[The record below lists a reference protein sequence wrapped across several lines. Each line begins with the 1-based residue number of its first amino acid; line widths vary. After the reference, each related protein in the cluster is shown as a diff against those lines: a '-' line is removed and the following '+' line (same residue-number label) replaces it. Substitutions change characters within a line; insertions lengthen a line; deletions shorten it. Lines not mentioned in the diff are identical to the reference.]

1 VSNSSLTLSIS
12 QTSDNVPL
20 SFLFGSYFSQNT
32 INALVLSTD
41 TKTNRNLMINQ
52 QDTSVFVSGVL
63 SVNLN
68 PFTNFLSIIA
78 YLETTALTVVPN
90 LYLSASYIGT
100 YSTGMNLSNNSFWN
114 YQPYQICLNTS
125 CNNIPFATSSTYWDD
140 AGFLY
145 LNVSFSP
152 TFNKKF
158 LIQNQTSPSSLLVND
173 PLSYFGSLGFQSIQ
187 NSQYFIN
194 SISLSQNISLSAFLP
209 GDMVTSF
216 PNLVFGLQGIKCQVN
231 STTFVWAK
239 IIERPN
245 RLKWSSFRAML
256 ATLAWND
263 VWIDTVLQNPS
274 LTILVGLGISSSL
287 LEIECNM
294 IEQLQLWNLSTNFA
308 SLTQVLNSSTSSNQD
323 SLNLLSQQL
332 TSNITLLGQT
342 LNSTS
347 ASSQQTLTT
356 LFQSL
361 SSTLTQQL

>member
-1 VSNSSLTLSIS
+1 
-12 QTSDNVPL
+12 
-20 SFLFGSYFSQNT
+20 
-32 INALVLSTD
+32 
-41 TKTNRNLMINQ
+41 
-52 QDTSVFVSGVL
+52 
-63 SVNLN
+63 
-68 PFTNFLSIIA
+68 
-78 YLETTALTVVPN
+78 
-90 LYLSASYIGT
+90 
-100 YSTGMNLSNNSFWN
+100 
-114 YQPYQICLNTS
+114 
-125 CNNIPFATSSTYWDD
+125 
-140 AGFLY
+140 
-145 LNVSFSP
+145 
-152 TFNKKF
+152 
-158 LIQNQTSPSSLLVND
+158 
-173 PLSYFGSLGFQSIQ
+173 
-187 NSQYFIN
+187 
-194 SISLSQNISLSAFLP
+194 
-209 GDMVTSF
+209 MVTSF